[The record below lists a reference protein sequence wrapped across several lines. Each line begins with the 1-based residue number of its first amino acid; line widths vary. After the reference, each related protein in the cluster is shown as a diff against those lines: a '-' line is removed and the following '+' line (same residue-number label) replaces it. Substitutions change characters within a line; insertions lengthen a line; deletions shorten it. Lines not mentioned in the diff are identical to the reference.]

1 MMKRFLVIFLQK
13 NQVSLNYLIHTDEY
27 FRDSWL
33 KRMSNRSIRV
43 FSDAQ
48 SFKRSKR
55 SGRE

>member
-13 NQVSLNYLIHTDEY
+13 KQVSLNYSIHTDEY

-33 KRMSNRSIRV
+33 KRMSNRSIV
-43 FSDAQ
+43 FSGAQ